1 MFKRLTVLIGIAVLA
16 LALAACAGGDDYG
29 GDEALLPTLTVYPV
43 QLRRRRQRRPH
54 PEQRWFWRN
63 R

>member
-1 MFKRLTVLIGIAVLA
+1 MFKRLTVLIGIAVLGI
-16 LALAACAGGDDYG
+16 ALAACGGAYDG
-29 GDEALLPTLTVYPV
+29 PEAYAPTVYPV

-54 PEQRWFWRN
+54 PEQRWFWRD